1 MTSGWSARS
10 TSTTCCARGWSEPA
24 GRSNHRQPKHP
35 LIAHASH
42 IPTRCPYT
50 VTIPYLTDLPAD
62 LLARAARI
70 RLAVFDVD
78 GTLTDGRL
86 YYGEDGR
93 ETKVFFVQ
101 DGLGLKRL
109 QAHGVQVAIISA
121 RISHPVA
128 MRAEELGIAHVY
140 QGQGDKRVCLLE
152 LLDALK
158 LAPEQVAFVGDD
170 LPDLPAMRIAG
181 LAVAVANAHP
191 WVIEQAQWT
200 TSRAGGQGGAREVC
214 DLILHAQGKAEIEQ
228 ERWR

>member
-1 MTSGWSARS
+1 MTS
-10 TSTTCCARGWSEPA
+10 
-24 GRSNHRQPKHP
+24 H
-35 LIAHASH
+35 
-42 IPTRCPYT
+42 
-50 VTIPYLTDLPAD
+50 YLTDLPAD
-62 LLARAARI
+62 LLARAACI

-140 QGQGDKRVCLLE
+140 QGQGDKRTCLLE
-152 LLDALK
+152 LLDALQ
-158 LAPEQVAFVGDD
+158 LAPEQAAFVGDD
-170 LPDLPAMRIAG
+170 LPDLPAMHVAG

-191 WVIEQAQWT
+191 WVIEQAHWT
-200 TSRAGGQGGAREVC
+200 THRAGGQGGAREVC
-214 DLILHAQGKAEIEQ
+214 DLLLHAQGKADAER
-228 ERWR
+228 ERWQ